1 MKDPVSFET
10 FSIDGDQ
17 LLQRVKELIHEG
29 NVRHIRIKQDGHT
42 ILELPLTVGVIGVVL
57 MPMLAAVGALAALV
71 SNCTIEVE
79 RRPDDP
85 PANPPEVSDGGPT
98 T

>member
-1 MKDPVSFET
+1 MKEPGTFES

-17 LLQRVKELIHEG
+17 LLQRVKELLHEG

-42 ILELPLTVGVIGVVL
+42 ILELPLTFGVISVVL

-79 RRPDDP
+79 RRPDDKSSEIAAGDEP
-85 PANPPEVSDGGPT
+85 PST
-98 T
+98 

>member
-1 MKDPVSFET
+1 MKEPTTFES

-42 ILELPLTVGVIGVVL
+42 ILELPLTVGDRKSTRLNSSHQI
-57 MPMLAAVGALAALV
+57 
-71 SNCTIEVE
+71 
-79 RRPDDP
+79 
-85 PANPPEVSDGGPT
+85 
-98 T
+98 

>member
-1 MKDPVSFET
+1 MKEPSTYET

-29 NVRHIRIKQDGHT
+29 TVRHIRIKQAGYT

-71 SNCTIEVE
+71 SSCTIEVE
-79 RRPDDP
+79 RRPEPEQGEP
-85 PANPPEVSDGGPT
+85 PAGDGGAAG
-98 T
+98 

>member
-1 MKDPVSFET
+1 MKEPTTFES

-17 LLQRVKELIHEG
+17 LLQRVKQLIHEG

-71 SNCTIEVE
+71 TNCTLEVE
-79 RRPDDP
+79 RRPDAP
-85 PANPPEVSDGGPT
+85 PGPPSSDS
-98 T
+98 